1 MVPRIFP
8 KARIFPNVVRAEM
21 LLRLVG
27 HCVCLL
33 RRLLP
38 ENRGGKGLG
47 G

>member
-1 MVPRIFP
+1 M
-8 KARIFPNVVRAEM
+8 NVLTM
-21 LLRLVG
+21 LLRFVG

-38 ENRGGKGLG
+38 EDRGGKGLG

>member
-1 MVPRIFP
+1 M
-8 KARIFPNVVRAEM
+8 NVLTM

-33 RRLLP
+33 RQRLLLLLP
-38 ENRGGKGLG
+38 EDRGGKGLG

>member
-1 MVPRIFP
+1 VREGVAPVRM
-8 KARIFPNVVRAEM
+8 NVLMM

-33 RRLLP
+33 RQLLA
-38 ENRGGKGLG
+38 EDRGGKGLG